1 MLPLQATLPED
12 ESLASE
18 NRPLLMS
25 TDSASYGILSPNSS
39 RGVDD
44 TDDEGIPGGRYTPD
58 RQRSRDKGDSSGG
71 RYTPVGKSF
80 SKTVD
85 LKPKPVWQLP
95 HKDYDVSCNDSQST
109 LQ

>member
-12 ESLASE
+12 ESLTVDASE
-18 NRPLLMS
+18 NLPLLMS

-58 RQRSRDKGDSSGG
+58 RRDKGDSSGG

-95 HKDYDVSCNDSQST
+95 HKDYDVSYNRVCR
-109 LQ
+109 